1 MTIGLIG
8 LGNMGQ
14 IHLRVLKE
22 LQKKK
27 KIDRILVYD
36 ENPDLLSIYSDISIG
51 VNSLI
56 ELSDG
61 VIIATPTET
70 HFAIARKVMDQEKP
84 FLVEKPATLDED
96 ELCILKNYQ
105 NCMTGFVERFN
116 PAVICLKQ
124 LLKDSLYGVGKVLH
138 VSFERVNNVE
148 NHKRK
153 HEGIIYD
160 VGIHDFD
167 LAYYIFGVHGLIQ
180 HKTHIIEDGK
190 KIIFALIEKEDDS
203 VFYTFK
209 LSWIDDEKKRK
220 IIVYGEDGVITC
232 DLVKQEVQRL
242 DRQSGSIAYFNEKTE
257 PVMNEIQFFI
267 DYYVNKQDDIKYY
280 CDDRVGV
287 HAFYAVDAVMRH
299 SGYTKG

>member
-36 ENPDLLSIYSDISIG
+36 ENPDLLGIYSDISIG

-61 VIIATPTET
+61 VIIATPTDT

-116 PAVICLKQ
+116 PVVTHLKRM
-124 LLKDSLYGVGKVLH
+124 LNDPLYGVGKIYH
-138 VSFERVNNVE
+138 IAFERVNNVE
-148 NHKRK
+148 NYKRK
-153 HEGIIYD
+153 REGIIYD

-167 LAYYIFGVHGLIQ
+167 LSYYLFRLGDFGYCTPKLID
-180 HKTHIIEDGK
+180 DGN
-190 KIIFALIEKEDDS
+190 KIVFALIEKQEDAIL
-203 VFYTFK
+203 YTFK
-209 LSWIDDEKKRK
+209 LSWIDEIKRRSIK
-220 IIVYGEDGVITC
+220 IYGEYGVIIC
-232 DLVKQEVQRL
+232 DLIEQEIKRL
-242 DRQSGSIAYFNEKTE
+242 DRKNNSIFSLHEKTE
-257 PVMNEIQFFI
+257 PILNEIEFFI
-267 DYYVNKQDDIKYY
+267 DFYIKKEDDMKYY
-280 CDDRVGV
+280 CDDRIGMN
-287 HAFYAVDAVMRH
+287 AFYKAGAIMEYV
-299 SGYTKG
+299 KG